1 MAQSSRRVGREY
13 ALRVLYAYEMTKAPV
28 EGIFDDRLMGRLS
41 AKKTR
46 EFSFQL
52 VSLYIKNVQEF
63 DEMIRERAQNW
74 EFSRIATI
82 DKIIL
87 RIGICE
93 LVYFED
99 IPPKVTI
106 NEAIEI
112 VKKYSTDK
120 SGKFVN
126 GILDAVLQD
135 LKNAGRL
142 NKSGRGLL
150 DS

>member
-1 MAQSSRRVGREY
+1 MVQNSRRIGREY
-13 ALRVLYAYEMTKAPV
+13 ALRVLYAFEMTKNPV
-28 EGIFDDRLMGRLS
+28 DGIFNDQLMGRLT

-46 EFSFQL
+46 KFSYDL
-52 VSLYIKNVQEF
+52 VELYLNHVQEF
-63 DEMIRERAQNW
+63 DDMICKRVQNW
-74 EFSRIATI
+74 EFSRIAII
-82 DKIIL
+82 DRIIL

-93 LVYFED
+93 LIYFED

-112 VKKYSTDK
+112 VKKYSTEK

-135 LKNAGRL
+135 LKQSGRL
-142 NKSGRGLL
+142 QKSGRGLL
-150 DS
+150 ET